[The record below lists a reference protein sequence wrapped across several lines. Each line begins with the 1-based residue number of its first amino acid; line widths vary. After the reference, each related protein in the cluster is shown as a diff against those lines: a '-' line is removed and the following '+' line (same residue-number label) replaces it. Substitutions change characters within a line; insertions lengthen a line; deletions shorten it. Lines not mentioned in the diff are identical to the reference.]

1 MTPARTLPLYGVVAE
16 FDSPAALVD
25 AARRTREAGYTR
37 FEAYA
42 PFPIEELSEAVG
54 HPHTRLAWVVFFG
67 GLVGGL
73 IGYLLQYYT
82 AVVTYPLNI
91 GGRPLHSWP
100 AFIPVTFECTI
111 LGASLAAVL
120 GMLARNGLPMP
131 YHPLF
136 HVPRF
141 ARASSDLFFLCI
153 QARDPMF
160 DPDRAGQFLREL
172 YPADVQEVPQ

>member
-1 MTPARTLPLYGVVAE
+1 MNLPVYGVVGE
-16 FDSPAALVD
+16 FDSPAALVA
-25 AARRTREAGYTR
+25 AARRTREAGYRR

-42 PFPIEELSEAVG
+42 PFPFEELVDAVG
-54 HPHTRLAWVVFFG
+54 HPHTRLPLAVFI
-67 GLVGGL
+67 GGL
-73 IGYLLQYYT
+73 IGGLSGYLLQYFT

-91 GGRPLHSWP
+91 GGRPFHSWP

-111 LGASLAAVL
+111 LGAALTAVL

-141 ARASSDLFFLCI
+141 ARASRDLFFLSI

-160 DPDRAGQFLREL
+160 DSAAVAQFLGSL
-172 YPADVQEVPQ
+172 GATNVQEVLQ